1 MDRPIDSGYYYCYCN
16 VLIEVAKMSNPA
28 IKISIFLLAF
38 INMIAISVL
47 VYKKKQN
54 IAICLG
60 LLELILI
67 FSSNL
72 LA

>member
-1 MDRPIDSGYYYCYCN
+1 MNGSA
-16 VLIEVAKMSNPA
+16 V
-28 IKISIFLLAF
+28 KISLFLLAF

-54 IAICLG
+54 IAIGLG

-67 FSSNL
+67 FSTNL
-72 LA
+72 LI